1 MPRDRSRSRSRSP
14 TPRLSLKSLG
24 ASEISESDYFQKNSE
39 FRLWLREERGKYF
52 DELSGER
59 ARHYFRKFVK
69 AWNRG
74 KLSKELYNSDAAAES
89 ARPASSQTSYRW
101 SFADNGL
108 KVNAA
113 DLRAARE
120 AVSQAT
126 YDLDAPPV
134 PSTASKRTQ
143 GPSLPPGR
151 TMGPSLPSAS
161 DLTLQ
166 QEEAVEAARGERRAA
181 NKRARERLEDED
193 GGVGPKAVGREGM
206 MEKKRAR
213 REEDRDMRNR
223 KEDGGLE
230 MSEDVLMGA
239 GSSDSFKAA
248 IARRDAARARWAE
261 KKATPG
267 GGSGSGNGPS
277 NERLEAMK
285 TREAE
290 TMAMFRN
297 MAKERFG

>member
-14 TPRLSLKSLG
+14 TPKLSLKSLG
-24 ASEISESDYFQKNSE
+24 VSEISESDYFQKNSE

-74 KLSKELYNSDAAAES
+74 KLPKDLYNADAAVES

-101 SFADNGL
+101 SFADNGI

-113 DLRAARE
+113 ELRAARE

-126 YDLDAPPV
+126 HDLDAPPTA
-134 PSTASKRTQ
+134 STAPKRIQ
-143 GPSLPPGR
+143 GPTLPSGR
-151 TMGPSLPSAS
+151 IMGPSMPSAS
-161 DLTLQ
+161 DLTLH
-166 QEEAVEAARGERRAA
+166 QEEAVESARGERRAA
-181 NKRARERLEDED
+181 NKRARERLDDED

-213 REEDRDMRNR
+213 RDEDRAMRDR

-230 MSEDVLMGA
+230 VNESTLMGA
-239 GSSDSFKAA
+239 GGNDSFQAA

-261 KKATPG
+261 KKSTA
-267 GGSGSGNGPS
+267 GSGSGPS
-277 NERLEAMK
+277 NERLEAMRA
-285 TREAE
+285 REAE
-290 TMAMFRN
+290 TMAMFQN
-297 MAKERFG
+297 MAKQRFG